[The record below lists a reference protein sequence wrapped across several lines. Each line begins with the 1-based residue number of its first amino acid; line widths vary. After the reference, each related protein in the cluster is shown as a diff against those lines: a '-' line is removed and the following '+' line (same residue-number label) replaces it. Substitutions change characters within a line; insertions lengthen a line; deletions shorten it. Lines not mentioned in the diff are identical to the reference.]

1 MRTATLTRRSLA
13 FLALVLAAGCTGG
26 MPAVTGTPAVAPADA
41 AELKT
46 GALHGALAEI
56 ARSTGNGATVYGVY
70 LDTLIG
76 PTPEAYIYS
85 WTHPREWLEAMV
97 ATKLVDGLFGVGGA
111 VRGMRRTGV
120 AIEVGE
126 PYPAGRDT
134 LTPAGPGSATLLRS
148 SSPPAPPEAD
158 IRPTKTKG
166 PRQTGDPSHFGVPL
180 IQRGPRRERRRA
192 AAAFTFFATLGL
204 R

>member
-1 MRTATLTRRSLA
+1 MNRWVPSLA
-13 FLALVLAAGCTGG
+13 IALAAGCTGG
-26 MPAVTGTPAVAPADA
+26 MQSVTGSPAVAPADA

-70 LDTLIG
+70 LDTLVG

-85 WTHPREWLEAMV
+85 WAHPREWLEAMV
-97 ATKLVDGLFGVGGA
+97 ATKLVDGVFGVGGA
-111 VRGMRRTGV
+111 SRGMTRTGV

-134 LTPAGPGSATLLRS
+134 LEVAYDWCLRRIPAEPGSGGRASAWRD
-148 SSPPAPPEAD
+148 AFVRAD
-158 IRPTKTKG
+158 TGWTRVRHLPTVILSACT
-166 PRQTGDPSHFGVPL
+166 P
-180 IQRGPRRERRRA
+180 
-192 AAAFTFFATLGL
+192 
-204 R
+204 

>member
-13 FLALVLAAGCTGG
+13 TLAVVVAAGCTGG
-26 MPAVTGTPAVAPADA
+26 MQSVTGSAAVAPADA

-70 LDTLIG
+70 LDTLVG
-76 PTPEAYIYS
+76 PTPEEYIYS
-85 WTHPREWLEAMV
+85 WVHPREWLEAMI
-97 ATKLVDGLFGVGGA
+97 ATKLVDGVFGVGGA
-111 VRGMRRTGV
+111 PRGLPRTGV

-134 LTPAGPGSATLLRS
+134 LEVAYDWCLRPIPAERGSGGRASSWRDAFVRADTGWTRVRHLPAVILSACTP
-148 SSPPAPPEAD
+148 
-158 IRPTKTKG
+158 
-166 PRQTGDPSHFGVPL
+166 
-180 IQRGPRRERRRA
+180 
-192 AAAFTFFATLGL
+192 
-204 R
+204 